1 MKLKISVLI
10 TTFNSSKLIEKA
22 LKSVEW
28 CDEIIVVDSF
38 STDDTLEIAK
48 KFNAKIFE
56 REYQGSS
63 RQLEYGVSVATTDF
77 VLILDSDEEI
87 SPDLKNEIQ
96 LILES
101 GKFNEGGYKIPRQVY
116 FLGKWIKYGGW
127 GDDFQYRLIK
137 KSNVT
142 FKHNHDAHWGTEC
155 KFPYHNLTN
164 FIHHYTYE
172 NLFDY
177 LGRINIYSSLD
188 VRTKVNEN
196 PNIISGWKNL
206 IVNPLS
212 DFLKMYISKKGY
224 KDGMQG
230 FVLAMFSAL
239 HKMTTYAKLWEYQH
253 SKENGL
259 ELPPVTYA
267 EFKKNKKN

>member
-142 FKHNHDAHWGTEC
+142 FKHNHDAHW
-155 KFPYHNLTN
+155 
-164 FIHHYTYE
+164 
-172 NLFDY
+172 
-177 LGRINIYSSLD
+177 
-188 VRTKVNEN
+188 
-196 PNIISGWKNL
+196 
-206 IVNPLS
+206 
-212 DFLKMYISKKGY
+212 
-224 KDGMQG
+224 
-230 FVLAMFSAL
+230 
-239 HKMTTYAKLWEYQH
+239 
-253 SKENGL
+253 
-259 ELPPVTYA
+259 
-267 EFKKNKKN
+267 